1 MDIPTNVIALHNSAI
16 SMSTRRDYCINT
28 CCLYCVL
35 YALMYASEWSDF
47 NETLGIKKESLQM
60 GTTDI

>member
-1 MDIPTNVIALHNSAI
+1 MDIPTNVIALHNRAI

-35 YALMYASEWSDF
+35 YALMYVSEWSDF
-47 NETLGIKKESLQM
+47 NETLGTKKEYLQM
-60 GTTDI
+60 GTTHI